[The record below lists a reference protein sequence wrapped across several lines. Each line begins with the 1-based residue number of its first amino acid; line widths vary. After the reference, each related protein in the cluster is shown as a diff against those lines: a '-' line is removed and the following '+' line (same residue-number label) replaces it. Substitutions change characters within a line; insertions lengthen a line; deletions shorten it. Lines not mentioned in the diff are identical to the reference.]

1 MAATEDTLYAL
12 IDPLLTGMGY
22 ELVGIEY
29 GGPAGKRLLRIY
41 IDSPD
46 GITLDDCETCSRQI
60 SAVLDVEDP
69 IPGEY
74 TLEISSPG
82 LDRPIFKAPDF
93 DRFAGEQIKIRLS
106 APWEGRRRFKGVL
119 TGLGE
124 EGVRIVEAQGGEVEI
139 PLDLIE
145 KARLILEP

>member
-12 IDPLLTGMGY
+12 IDPLLGGMGY

-29 GGPAGKRLLRIY
+29 GGPPGKRLLRIY
-41 IDSPD
+41 IDSPN

-69 IPGEY
+69 IPGEF

-82 LDRPIFKAPDF
+82 LDRPIFKASDY
-93 DRFAGEQIKIRLS
+93 DRFTGERIKIRLS
-106 APWEGRRRFKGVL
+106 TTWEGRRRFKGVL
-119 TGLGE
+119 AGLHD
-124 EGVRIVEAQGGEVEI
+124 EGVRVVEEPGGEVII